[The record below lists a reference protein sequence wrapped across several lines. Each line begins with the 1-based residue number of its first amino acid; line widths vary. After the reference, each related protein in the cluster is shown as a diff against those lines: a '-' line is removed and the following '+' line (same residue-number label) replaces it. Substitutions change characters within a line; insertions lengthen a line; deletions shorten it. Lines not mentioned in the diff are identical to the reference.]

1 MQLIPCAKDT
11 FVGPKC
17 LEDIMKVEQSER
29 GLFEKGF
36 DDDLPQERLEKIVE
50 LFPDSETVTDLLVE
64 LRELDSFTDMK
75 RGELYPEVI
84 GGVTRLRRTIASVY
98 ELDIV
103 QAQPNFS
110 CNGCIDTFLSH
121 IQRLELTDTRR
132 NGFMVATPTYF
143 RYYHKVEALR
153 LKLMPIPVLKDHQ
166 YPLAQLMDAL
176 KAQRPSCLI
185 LVTPN
190 NPTGIPIPDEQ
201 MFQILDN
208 VPDDLNVAIDRTCA
222 NIEPE
227 VSTKSLLKKY
237 PHKRLVIF
245 HSFSK
250 YYSMSHLRIGFSV
263 FSNSDLATEVNRY
276 LPFGLN
282 LEALLKATYTLSTR
296 GELKPSAEI
305 LNNIRANK
313 RLMSDFLARHPEY
326 SCTDFKSN
334 YAVFFLPEQIN
345 SREFHRRLQNKGIS
359 VMPGHDLPEPDD
371 YSIRLHVGGKP
382 VFLERMINTIESWE

>member
-1 MQLIPCAKDT
+1 
-11 FVGPKC
+11 
-17 LEDIMKVEQSER
+17 MKVEQSER

-36 DDDLPQERLEKIVE
+36 DDDLPQERLQRIID
-50 LFPDSETVTDLLVE
+50 LFPDSEAVTDLLIE

-84 GGVTRLRRTIASVY
+84 GGVTRLRRTIANVY
-98 ELDIV
+98 ELSMV

-121 IQRLELTDTRR
+121 IQRLELTDTSR

-153 LKLMPIPVLKDHQ
+153 LQLMPIPLLANHE
-166 YPLAQLMDAL
+166 YPLDQLMAAL
-176 KAQRPSCLI
+176 KIQKPSCLI

-190 NPTGIPIPDEQ
+190 NPTGVPIPDEQ
-201 MFQILDN
+201 LFQILDA
-208 VPDDLNVAIDRTCA
+208 VPEDLNVAIDRTCA
-222 NIEPE
+222 NIEQE
-227 VSTKSLLKKY
+227 VSTKVLLKRY
-237 PHKRLVIF
+237 PNKRLVVF

-250 YYSMSHLRIGFSV
+250 YYGMSHLRIGFSV
-263 FSNSDLATEVNRY
+263 FSNSDLAGEVNRY

-282 LEALLKATYTLSTR
+282 LEALLKATYILSTE
-296 GELKPSAEI
+296 GELKPNDGI

-313 RLMSDFLARHPEY
+313 RLMSDFLNRHPEY

-345 SREFHRRLQNKGIS
+345 SREFHKRLQDKGIS
-359 VMPGHDLPEPDD
+359 VMPGHDLPEPDEHTV
-371 YSIRLHVGGKP
+371 RLHVGGKP
-382 VFLERMINTIESWE
+382 LFLEKMIGIIESWT

>member
-1 MQLIPCAKDT
+1 
-11 FVGPKC
+11 
-17 LEDIMKVEQSER
+17 MKVEQSEK
-29 GLFEKGF
+29 GLFERGF
-36 DDDLPQERLEKIVE
+36 DEDLPRERLEKILE
-50 LFPDSETVTDLLVE
+50 LLPSSESVTDLLLD
-64 LRELDSFTDMK
+64 LRELDSFTDLK

-84 GGVTRLRRTIASVY
+84 GGVTRLRRTIANVY
-98 ELDIV
+98 EVNMV

-121 IQRLELTDTRR
+121 IQRLELTDSRR

-153 LKLMPIPVLKDHQ
+153 LKLMPIPLLENHQ
-166 YPLAQLMDAL
+166 YPLEELHQAL
-176 KAQRPSCLI
+176 KTTRPSCLI

-190 NPTGIPIPDEQ
+190 NPTGIPIPDDAL
-201 MFQILDN
+201 FHILDN
-208 VPDDLNVAIDRTCA
+208 VPDELNVAIDRTCA

-227 VSTKSLLKKY
+227 VSTMDLLKKY
-237 PHKRLVIF
+237 SHKRVVIF

-250 YYSMSHLRIGFSV
+250 YYGMSHLRIGFSV
-263 FSNSDLATEVNRY
+263 FSNADLAEEVNRY

-282 LEALLKATYTLSTR
+282 LEALLKATYILSTH
-296 GELKPSAEI
+296 GELKPSDGI

-313 RLMSDFLARHPEY
+313 VLMSDFLTRHPEY

-334 YAVFFLPEQIN
+334 YAVFFLPKHIN
-345 SREFHRRLQNKGIS
+345 SREFYGRLQDKGIS

-382 VFLERMINTIESWE
+382 LFMERMIDTIESWS

>member
-1 MQLIPCAKDT
+1 MASASAKS
-11 FVGPKC
+11 GGS
-17 LEDIMKVEQSER
+17 MKVDQSEK

-36 DDDLPQERLEKIVE
+36 DEDLPRDRMEKILE
-50 LFPDSETVTDLLVE
+50 LFPNSETVTDLLLE
-64 LRELDSFTDMK
+64 HRELDSFTDMK

-84 GGVTRLRRTIASVY
+84 GGVTRLRRTIAEVY
-98 ELDIV
+98 EVDMI

-143 RYYHKVEALR
+143 RYYHKVDALR
-153 LKLMPIPVLKDHQ
+153 LKLMPVPVLENHH
-166 YPLAQLMDAL
+166 YPLDRLLESL
-176 KAQRPSCLI
+176 KTKSPSCLI

-190 NPTGIPIPDEQ
+190 NPTGVPIPDEEL
-201 MFQILDN
+201 FQILDN

-227 VSTKSLLKKY
+227 VSTKALLNKY

-250 YYSMSHLRIGFSV
+250 YYGMSHLRIGFSV
-263 FSNSDLATEVNRY
+263 FSNLDLASEVNRY

-282 LEALLKATYTLSTR
+282 LEALLKATYILSTH
-296 GELKPSAEI
+296 GELKPSDGT
-305 LNNIRANK
+305 LSNIRSNK
-313 RLMSDFLARHPEY
+313 RLMNDFLSRHPEY

-334 YAVFFLPEQIN
+334 YAIFFLPKEIN
-345 SREFHRRLQNKGIS
+345 SREFYRRLQDKGIS
-359 VMPGHDLPEPDD
+359 VMPGHDLPEPED
-371 YSIRLHVGGKP
+371 YSVRIHVGGKS
-382 VFLERMINTIESWE
+382 VFLERMINTIERWS

>member
-1 MQLIPCAKDT
+1 
-11 FVGPKC
+11 
-17 LEDIMKVEQSER
+17 MKVEQSER

-36 DDDLPQERLEKIVE
+36 DDDLPLERLERIVG
-50 LFPDSETVTDLLVE
+50 LFPDSETVTDLLLE
-64 LRELDSFTDMK
+64 FREQDSFTDMK

-98 ELDIV
+98 DIDMV

-153 LKLMPIPVLKDHQ
+153 LKLMPIPLRDNHQ
-166 YPLAQLMDAL
+166 YPLDELLDAL
-176 KAQRPSCLI
+176 KTQKPSCLI

-190 NPTGIPIPDEQ
+190 NPTGIPIPDNQ
-201 MFQILDN
+201 LFQILDN
-208 VPDDLNVAIDRTCA
+208 VPDDVNVAIDRTCA

-227 VSTKSLLKKY
+227 VSTKFLLKKF

-250 YYSMSHLRIGFSV
+250 YFGLSHLRIGFSV
-263 FSNSDLATEVNRY
+263 FSNGDLAAEVNRY

-282 LEALLKATYTLSTR
+282 LEALLKATYILSTQ
-296 GELKPSAEI
+296 GELKPSDGI
-305 LNNIRANK
+305 LSNIRANK
-313 RLMSDFLARHPEY
+313 RLMNDFLNRHPEY

-334 YAVFFLPEQIN
+334 YAVFFLPKEKN
-345 SREFHRRLQNKGIS
+345 SREFYGRLQSKGIS
-359 VMPGHDLPEPDD
+359 VMPGHDLPEPDE

-382 VFLERMINTIESWE
+382 LFLERMIDTIENWG

>member
-1 MQLIPCAKDT
+1 
-11 FVGPKC
+11 
-17 LEDIMKVEQSER
+17 MKVEQSER

-36 DDDLPQERLEKIVE
+36 DDDLPQERLQRIID
-50 LFPDSETVTDLLVE
+50 LFPDSEAVTDLLIE

-84 GGVTRLRRTIASVY
+84 GGVTRLRRTIANVY
-98 ELDIV
+98 ELSMV

-121 IQRLELTDTRR
+121 IQRLELTDTSR

-153 LKLMPIPVLKDHQ
+153 LQLMPIPLLANHE
-166 YPLAQLMDAL
+166 YPLDQLMAAL
-176 KAQRPSCLI
+176 KIQKPSCLI

-190 NPTGIPIPDEQ
+190 NPTGVPIPDEQ
-201 MFQILDN
+201 LFQILDA
-208 VPDDLNVAIDRTCA
+208 VPEDLNVAIDRTCA
-222 NIEPE
+222 NIEQE
-227 VSTKSLLKKY
+227 VSTKVLLKRY
-237 PHKRLVIF
+237 PNKRLVVF

-250 YYSMSHLRIGFSV
+250 YYGMSHLRIGFSV
-263 FSNSDLATEVNRY
+263 FSNSDLAGEVNRY

-282 LEALLKATYTLSTR
+282 LEALLKATYILSTE
-296 GELKPSAEI
+296 GELKPNDGI

-313 RLMSDFLARHPEY
+313 RLMSDFLNRHPEY

-345 SREFHRRLQNKGIS
+345 SREFHKRLQDKGIS
-359 VMPGHDLPEPDD
+359 VMPGHDLPEPDEHTV
-371 YSIRLHVGGKP
+371 RLHVGGKP
-382 VFLERMINTIESWE
+382 LFLEKMVGIIESWT